1 MANVFYN
8 VTLSTA
14 EAGSGPNYDVSYSND
29 CVTYLPA
36 TPSTVTLES
45 VGSQAT
51 ITIPDTTQCVKLTNI
66 NSNCVNSVSSSV
78 SPTTTTTTT
87 AAPTTTTTAA
97 PTTTTT
103 TFSSNPCNCVEVNI
117 TSAGGE
123 VATFNCYGVN
133 ENYVYMSAGT
143 YYLCAAVIG
152 GLLQADI
159 ISGAGSITPV
169 GNCKTGAC
177 PPATTT
183 TTTIARRFDWNFI
196 ESGGAR
202 GEMFLYINGAQV
214 ESRTITSSGFY
225 NVNVG
230 DTIYCAV
237 AAEDCG
243 QAANAYCIGIIND
256 ASCATGNTS
265 FISSTYTVLST
276 DTFIT
281 LSMYATC
288 DVGCV

>member
-1 MANVFYN
+1 MADVYYN

-66 NSNCVNSVSSSV
+66 NSNCTNSVSSSV
-78 SPTTTTTTT
+78 TPTTTTTS
-87 AAPTTTTTAA
+87 TTTTTAA

-103 TFSSNPCNCVEVNI
+103 T
-117 TSAGGE
+117 TAG
-123 VATFNCYGVN
+123 
-133 ENYVYMSAGT
+133 
-143 YYLCAAVIG
+143 
-152 GLLQADI
+152 
-159 ISGAGSITPV
+159 P
-169 GNCKTGAC
+169 
-177 PPATTT
+177 TTT
-183 TTTIARRFDWNFI
+183 TTKGPIRFDWNFI

-202 GEMFLYINGAQV
+202 GEMFLYINGSEV
-214 ESRTITSSGFY
+214 ENRVITSSGFY

-230 DTIYCAV
+230 DTIYCEVFAD
-237 AAEDCG
+237 ECG

-276 DTFIT
+276 DTSLV
-281 LSMYATC
+281 LSMYSTC

>member
-1 MANVFYN
+1 MADVYYN

-66 NSNCVNSVSSSV
+66 NSNCTNSVSSSV
-78 SPTTTTTTT
+78 TPTTTTTTT
-87 AAPTTTTTAA
+87 STTTTTTIA

-103 TFSSNPCNCVEVNI
+103 T
-117 TSAGGE
+117 A
-123 VATFNCYGVN
+123 
-133 ENYVYMSAGT
+133 AGT
-143 YYLCAAVIG
+143 
-152 GLLQADI
+152 
-159 ISGAGSITPV
+159 TP
-169 GNCKTGAC
+169 
-177 PPATTT
+177 

-202 GEMFLYINGAQV
+202 GQMYLYINGAQV
-214 ESRTITSSGFY
+214 ENRTITSSGFY

-230 DTIYCAV
+230 DTISCAV
-237 AAEDCG
+237 ATDECG

-256 ASCATGNTS
+256 ASCASGNTS
-265 FISSTYTVLST
+265 FVSSTYTVLST
-276 DTFIT
+276 DTFIV
-281 LSMYATC
+281 LSMYSTC
-288 DVGCV
+288 DTGCV